1 MKHAEAQGSIAVV
14 GMACRFPHAN
24 DLPALWKV
32 VSTGEVTFEPID
44 ESRWKHSAFVD
55 TKDVRAP
62 DKTYVLKG
70 AFVDGVD
77 EFAALH
83 YGMAPRRVQVMD
95 PQQRLAIE
103 ATRQA
108 LQDAGYDTRPFD
120 KLHTGVFL
128 GASVSE
134 YRDLMTARHRALQM
148 VNGEYGDA
156 LSQAEQE
163 AVRASVAD
171 VVPARAFSIAGGL
184 LNMIACSV
192 SQTFDLSGP
201 AMQIDAACSSALV
214 AIHEAVVNL
223 RAGVVNMAVAGG
235 VYLNLGPDNLIGF
248 SRIGAISP
256 SGACRPFDAKAD
268 GFVMGEGVGVVI
280 LKRLEDALKDGD
292 RVYAVIRGSGC
303 NNDGRGEGPMTPR
316 PEGQKDAMRRAH
328 AGLDFGVDAITY
340 VETHG
345 TATTVGDVVEV
356 GALRQFFAE
365 RLGKPVDEQYCW
377 LGSIKMMSHWLIT
390 EGMSSSSTSGQPGAP
405 PAAPKCP
412 VSRPFTIP
420 TKIRG

>member
-1 MKHAEAQGSIAVV
+1 
-14 GMACRFPHAN
+14 MACRFPHAKS
-24 DLPALWKV
+24 LPELWKV
-32 VSTGEVTFEPID
+32 VSTGEVTFEAID
-44 ESRWKHSAFVD
+44 DTRWKHGAFVD

-148 VNGEYGDA
+148 VNGEFGDA
-156 LSQAEQE
+156 LSAAEQE
-163 AVRASVAD
+163 AIRASVAD

-256 SGACRPFDAKAD
+256 SGVCRPFDAKAD

-280 LKRLEDALKDGD
+280 LKRLDDALKDGD
-292 RVYAVIRGSGC
+292 RVYAVIKGSGC

-328 AGLDFGVDAITY
+328 AELDFGVDSITY

-345 TATTVGDVVEV
+345 TATTVGDVV
-356 GALRQFFAE
+356 
-365 RLGKPVDEQYCW
+365 
-377 LGSIKMMSHWLIT
+377 
-390 EGMSSSSTSGQPGAP
+390 
-405 PAAPKCP
+405 
-412 VSRPFTIP
+412 
-420 TKIRG
+420 